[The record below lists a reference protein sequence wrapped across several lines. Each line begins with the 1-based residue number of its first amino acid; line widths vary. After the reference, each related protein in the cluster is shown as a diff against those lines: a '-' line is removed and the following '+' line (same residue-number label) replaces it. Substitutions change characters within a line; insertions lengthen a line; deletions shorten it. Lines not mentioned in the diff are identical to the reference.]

1 MQTVGESQK
10 VTEKTVEDK
19 FADTKDLAHNKAA
32 QSQTLTPTTGRISPQ
47 ISCTVSQ
54 EDRQL
59 LNELT
64 LYCSNR
70 EGRLLNTS
78 SIIRALIHLGHARK
92 EEMEF

>member
-32 QSQTLTPTTGRISPQ
+32 QLQTPTTGRISPQ

-78 SIIRALIHLGHARK
+78 SIIRALIRLGNTRK